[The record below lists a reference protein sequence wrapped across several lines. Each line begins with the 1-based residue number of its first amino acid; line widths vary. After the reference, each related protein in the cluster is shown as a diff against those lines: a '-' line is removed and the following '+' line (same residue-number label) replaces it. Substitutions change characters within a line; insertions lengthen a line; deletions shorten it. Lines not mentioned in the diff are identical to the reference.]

1 MPFVSQKNLVRCREA
16 IYESI
21 KKPETF
27 TGLILLL
34 LSLEKK
40 EKRYI
45 EANMSTFSNYADK
58 AFYLAE
64 DNTSHP
70 EKSWFALLS
79 RNFLEIS
86 LKYFLSNQ
94 KASGFHYAVTLFWY
108 KNFDSPRD
116 LLNWFKEE
124 LGAENFE
131 YLFTDEIDDTINF
144 DGTAPCDR
152 TQLLEYYNGSVEKR
166 TLKYD
171 GSVIKAR
178 AGATGAAPYG
188 QTLYTSTEVKKI
200 ISVFDFD
207 FLNDFSLAIDDKVKV
222 LPPGKKQKSVYTKYK
237 SSSVLNPTL
246 SKSLLSKPFV
256 ILTGASG
263 TGKTMQAKELASHFT
278 DELGTNSVTVAVGA
292 DWTDNRSTLGFV
304 NYLTPEGDEPVYQ
317 STEILNLLQRA
328 NADINTPYFLILD
341 EMNLSHVERYFADF
355 LSVMEQGEKG
365 YFNLHSEGASL
376 KNSAEGESGVP
387 MKLQYPSN
395 LFVIGTV
402 NIDETTYMFSPKVLD
417 RANVI
422 EYKVNATE
430 LGAFL
435 DHPHEPAEVEP
446 AERGQAEQFLA
457 LARETRGAKL
467 AELPDEI
474 REKVKTDIMQLFTL
488 MQERRYEFAYR
499 TVNEITRYLKVSMHL
514 AEDTETWASGGW
526 QDSLDEQI
534 LQKVLPKLHGSIGR
548 VGKLIAQLAQFT
560 HNPTAEDFSDR
571 LADVGGLTAEDA
583 IYKESC
589 KKLKA
594 MAQTLQDEQ
603 FVSFI

>member
-1 MPFVSQKNLVRCREA
+1 
-16 IYESI
+16 
-21 KKPETF
+21 
-27 TGLILLL
+27 
-34 LSLEKK
+34 
-40 EKRYI
+40 
-45 EANMSTFSNYADK
+45 
-58 AFYLAE
+58 
-64 DNTSHP
+64 
-70 EKSWFALLS
+70 
-79 RNFLEIS
+79 
-86 LKYFLSNQ
+86 
-94 KASGFHYAVTLFWY
+94 
-108 KNFDSPRD
+108 
-116 LLNWFKEE
+116 
-124 LGAENFE
+124 
-131 YLFTDEIDDTINF
+131 
-144 DGTAPCDR
+144 
-152 TQLLEYYNGSVEKR
+152 
-166 TLKYD
+166 
-171 GSVIKAR
+171 
-178 AGATGAAPYG
+178 
-188 QTLYTSTEVKKI
+188 
-200 ISVFDFD
+200 
-207 FLNDFSLAIDDKVKV
+207 
-222 LPPGKKQKSVYTKYK
+222 
-237 SSSVLNPTL
+237 
-246 SKSLLSKPFV
+246 
-256 ILTGASG
+256 
-263 TGKTMQAKELASHFT
+263 MQAKELASHFT

-514 AEDTETWASGGW
+514 AEDTEAWASGGW